1 MICPPVDRMIAGW
14 TTSSTIGGVIMRP
27 IILFSLITLGA
38 LVPFAQDSSLTDQ
51 LMYEGTFEDWST
63 SAWWFSTPITVTGVF
78 VDIPGN
84 ETEAMELTT
93 TGDTANIWDEQMGTN
108 WTTPENSTTL
118 AWRIQFRVRVDY
130 APYNIPTYLQINE
143 DPWSGVST
151 TITIPAGFE
160 KKWLFYDLI
169 LGPSNVF
176 TTADMGLRFQ
186 LGAQKTQ
193 TLQFDDI
200 RVYLSQALT
209 NRSYETN
216 TDNRIV
222 TVQGGTFEA
231 MTMEGAPDGTGFGK
245 ATIDKPGSSIS
256 DASVLLA
263 RISKN
268 RKYNGAYRL
277 NLTVRSSAAPLN
289 INAILSNMADGTGT
303 DLPAVE
309 PVTVTQKNTW
319 TGISFLLPPV
329 PPEWSLQYPILYLGG
344 QGNVVLEFDNL
355 FLYRTDESTPVSVSE
370 WSLY

>member
-1 MICPPVDRMIAGW
+1 
-14 TTSSTIGGVIMRP
+14 MRP
-27 IILFSLITLGA
+27 IVVFSLVALGA
-38 LVPFAQDSSLTDQ
+38 LVSFAQDSTLTDQ
-51 LMYEGTFEDWST
+51 LMYEGTFEDWT
-63 SAWWFSTPITVTGVF
+63 TTAWWFSSPITVTGVF
-78 VDIPGN
+78 IDIPGN

-160 KKWLFYDLI
+160 KKWLSYDLI

-186 LGAQKTQ
+186 LGAQKAQ

-200 RVYLSQALT
+200 RVYLTQALT
-209 NRSYETN
+209 NRSYDSN
-216 TDNRIV
+216 TENRIV
-222 TVQGGTFEA
+222 VVQGGTYEA
-231 MTMEGAPDGTGFGK
+231 VTMDGAPNGTGIGK
-245 ATIDKPGSSIS
+245 ATIDKPGSSLS
-256 DASVLLA
+256 DASVVLA

-268 RKYNGAYRL
+268 RKYDGAYRL
-277 NLTVRSSAAPLN
+277 NLTARSSVAPLQL
-289 INAILSNMADGTGT
+289 NAVITNAVDGTGT
-303 DLPAVE
+303 SLSAVE
-309 PVTVTQKNTW
+309 PVTISQKNAW
-319 TGISFLLPPV
+319 TDLSFLMPPV
-329 PPEWSLQYPILYLGG
+329 PSEWSLLYPVLYLGG

-355 FLYRTDESTPVSVSE
+355 YLYRTNEATPVSIRD
-370 WSLY
+370 WSLF